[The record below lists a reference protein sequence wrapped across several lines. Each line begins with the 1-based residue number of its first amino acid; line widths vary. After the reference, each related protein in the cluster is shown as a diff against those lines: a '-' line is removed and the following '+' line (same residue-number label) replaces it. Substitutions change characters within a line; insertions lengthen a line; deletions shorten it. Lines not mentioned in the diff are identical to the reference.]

1 MFAPRGGSG
10 KSVSVMSVSGMSFSG
25 MSVSGMSVSGMSSA
39 TAFGNGK
46 PRKRRLSG
54 NTFEERTLL
63 FSMSS

>member
-1 MFAPRGGSG
+1 MFAPRGG
-10 KSVSVMSVSGMSFSG
+10 SG
-25 MSVSGMSVSGMSSA
+25 MSVSGMSVGGMSVGGMSVSGMSYA

-46 PRKRRLSG
+46 ARKRRLSG